1 MSNPYQTL
9 SAQRKEPFRDFDL
22 SFRRNPV
29 TNDLLSLDTEGS
41 IKQSL
46 KNLVLTSFYESP
58 KQVGFGTNVK
68 SSLFENYS
76 WELEYW
82 IRRAIARVILA
93 NESERIVLNNVVVGT
108 DQDQT
113 IRIKIEYTITGRLG
127 KRSFDLVFDRVR

>member
-1 MSNPYQTL
+1 MSNPYQVL
-9 SAQRKEPFRDFDL
+9 SAERKEVFRDFDMG
-22 SFRRNPV
+22 FRRNPI
-29 TNDLLSLDTEGS
+29 TNDLLVLDTEGS

-58 KQVGFGTNVK
+58 KQVGLGTNVN

-82 IRRAIARVILA
+82 IKRAIARTILA
-93 NESERIVLNNVVVGT
+93 NEAERIILNSVIVGT

-127 KRSFDLVFDRVR
+127 KKSLDLVFDRAR